1 MKFKF
6 KNYEDYQNQRQD
18 LLNQAEEAL
27 NNGETEQ
34 FNSLTADVTT
44 MDQDWDE
51 YRTNMANLQALQKN
65 QKPMANIIGGSGTTV
80 NPAATDLYDTVEYRR
95 GFMNYV
101 MTGNTDSRLFNEDQV
116 SKTTENG
123 VMIPTTVLNR
133 IIEKMESTGM
143 ILAEITR
150 TAYKGGLTIPTSSAK
165 PVATWVAEGA
175 GSDKQKKTTGSLTFA
190 YHKLRCAVAVT
201 LEMDTMALSAFETM
215 LVNNVSEAMVKALE
229 QAIISGSGTGQ
240 PKGVLKET
248 APDGQNIDLAAED
261 DPDYA
266 LLVEAEAALPQAYE
280 ANAKWYMTKTT
291 FMKFVGMTDQNGQP
305 IARVNYGINGKPERF
320 LLGRPVICND
330 YMTSLGATITE
341 DTVVAFIFNMKDYV
355 LNTNLNMTVKTY
367 EDNNTDDKVTKAIML
382 ADGKVVDKNSL
393 VTVTKKKAAL

>member
-1 MKFKF
+1 MPKFKF
-6 KNYEDYQNQRQD
+6 KNHEDYQTQRTE
-18 LLNQAEEAL
+18 LLNQADEAL
-27 NNGETEQ
+27 QNGDTEK
-34 FNSLTADVTT
+34 FNTLTADVTT
-44 MDQDWDE
+44 MDNDWEE
-51 YRTNMANLQALQKN
+51 YRVNKANLEALQKE
-65 QKPMANIIGGSGTTV
+65 QKPMVNLIGFGGNITPT
-80 NPAATDLYDTVEYRR
+80 AADVHDTVEYRT

-101 MTGNTDSRLFNEDQV
+101 LTGKQDSSLLNADQV

-143 ILAEITR
+143 ILAEVTR

-165 PVATWVAEGA
+165 PVASWVTEGS
-175 GSDKQKKTTGSLTFA
+175 GSDKQKKTTGSITFA

-215 LVNNVSEAMVKALE
+215 LVNNVTEAMVKALE
-229 QAIISGSGTGQ
+229 QAIISGSGSGQ

-248 APDGQNIDLAAED
+248 TPTGQNIDLAAAA

-266 LLVEAEAALPQAYE
+266 LLIKAEAALPQAYE

-291 FMKFVGMTDQNGQP
+291 FMKFIGMTDENGQP
-305 IARVNYGINGKPERF
+305 IARVNYGLNGKVDRF
-320 LLGRPVICND
+320 LLGRAVVCND
-330 YMTSLGATITE
+330 YMTSLGAALTA
-341 DTVVAFIFNMKDYV
+341 DTVVAFIFNMKDYI

-367 EDNNTDDKVTKAIML
+367 EDNDTDDKVTKAILL
-382 ADGKVVDKNSL
+382 ADGKAVDVNSL
-393 VTVTKKKAAL
+393 VTITKKKATT

>member
-1 MKFKF
+1 MPKFKF
-6 KNYEDYQNQRQD
+6 KNHEDYQTQRAE

-27 NNGETEQ
+27 QSGDTEQ
-34 FNSLTADVTT
+34 FNNLTADVTA
-44 MDQDWDE
+44 MDNDWEE
-51 YRTNMANLQALQKN
+51 YRVNKANLEALQKE
-65 QKPMANIIGGSGTTV
+65 QKPMVNLIGFGGNITPTV
-80 NPAATDLYDTVEYRR
+80 TDVHDTVEYRT

-101 MTGNTDSRLFNEDQV
+101 LTGKQDVRLLNADEV

-143 ILAEITR
+143 ILAEVTR

-165 PVATWVAEGA
+165 PVASWVAEGA
-175 GSDKQKKTTGSLTFA
+175 GSDKQKKTTGSITFA

-215 LVNNVSEAMVKALE
+215 LVNNVTEAMVKALE
-229 QAIISGSGTGQ
+229 KAIISGTGSGQ

-248 APDGQNIDLAAED
+248 APTGQNIDLAAAAE
-261 DPDYA
+261 PDYA
-266 LLVEAEAALPQAYE
+266 LLVQAEAALPQAYE

-291 FMKFVGMTDQNGQP
+291 FMKFIGMVDNDGQP
-305 IARVNYGINGKPERF
+305 IARVNYGLNGTIERF
-320 LLGRPVICND
+320 LLGRAVVCND
-330 YMTSLGATITE
+330 YMTSLGATLTA
-341 DTVVAFIFNMKDYV
+341 DTVVAFIFNMKDYI

-382 ADGKVVDKNSL
+382 ADGKVVDVNSL
-393 VTVTKKKAAL
+393 VTITKKKASA